1 MKDRPKPVPCDA
13 HRLQKRR
20 VPTISIEK
28 RRGLIE
34 LFVSY
39 PEAAGYRAG
48 YVATTTRPPAGH
60 FDARAS
66 PRQERSPT
74 ARMST
79 LLQGERWGCCRAEV
93 IWISAS
99 IKRPTR
105 IADCHSR
112 FDRTRSPTRPSAPQ
126 GTCRH
131 GARRA
136 EATYPLQ
143 SSQTAAFIA
152 R

>member
-20 VPTISIEK
+20 APTISIEK

-99 IKRPTR
+99 IKRPT
-105 IADCHSR
+105 AD
-112 FDRTRSPTRPSAPQ
+112 
-126 GTCRH
+126 
-131 GARRA
+131 RRLSL
-136 EATYPLQ
+136 EV
-143 SSQTAAFIA
+143 
-152 R
+152 

>member
-20 VPTISIEK
+20 APTISIEK

-99 IKRPTR
+99 IKRPT
-105 IADCHSR
+105 ADRRFSLEVCSR
-112 FDRTRSPTRPSAPQ
+112 ALADAPERTPGDVPARGKTR
-126 GTCRH
+126 
-131 GARRA
+131 
-136 EATYPLQ
+136 
-143 SSQTAAFIA
+143 
-152 R
+152 